1 MSDQQDSSAPSGGSS
16 SSTVNVNQ
24 LKSQLANKFQANRP
38 LVLKLHS
45 VLTWEQDI
53 HPVMIVAFVSFSFLL
68 VHLMNSS
75 VLTTLSYLGIAGALV
90 DLAMPTIAKSLCGSS
105 GAQAKL
111 NDKDNQRFDKI
122 CLDLAKVYAFVRNSM
137 STCCSLKTSKPKLYY
152 PGLLGTLLVFAYIG
166 NKINNLFL
174 TYLVTLLVVL
184 YPGLEK
190 KGVPQKAVEFVFLK
204 LGRRPPAFATSSGAA
219 SSGGDRRSSVKKN

>member
-1 MSDQQDSSAPSGGSS
+1 MSDQQDSLAQASSG

-45 VLTWEQDI
+45 ILTWEQDI
-53 HPVMIVAFVSFSFLL
+53 HPILIVAFVSISFLII
-68 VHLMNSS
+68 HLMNSS
-75 VLTTLSYLGIAGALV
+75 VLTTLSYLGIAGALL
-90 DLAMPTIAKSLCGSS
+90 DLAMPTIAKTMCGSS
-105 GAQAKL
+105 SGSQTKL
-111 NDKDNQRFDKI
+111 NEKDNQRFDKI
-122 CLDLAKVYAFVRNSM
+122 CMDLAKVYVFFRNSCG
-137 STCCSLKTSKPKLYY
+137 TCCSLKTSKPKLYY
-152 PGLLGTLLVFAYIG
+152 PGLLGTLFVFAYIG

-190 KGVPQKAVEFVFLK
+190 KGIPQKAMEFVFLK
-204 LGRRPPAFATSSGAA
+204 LGRRPPAFVTSGSSGA
-219 SSGGDRRSSVKKN
+219 SGDRRASGKKN